1 MRMRAYDAYRRILR
15 VTGITVAFIVSTL
28 APAAAATAERDAIR
42 ACSRPG
48 AGFFSRDAAGA
59 PSGLEYDI
67 LKSFADTMKVDLVID
82 DAPSFDE
89 LLARAEGGRCH
100 IAAAGITVTEERKKR
115 FAFSTPY
122 FPNRVLIVQ
131 KAPAAF
137 LKADDL
143 KGQRVAVVGGTFQ
156 ARLVANLPGVNL
168 VSVNND
174 DALFEA
180 VSKGQAD
187 ALACD
192 SAVVLH
198 HLSRHPEFTTAFP
211 LGERS
216 FFAFAMPLKSNLL
229 GPLNEHLKNLART
242 GDFTRMLAKHFG
254 EANAEFLA
262 SEVASSA
269 PKP

>member
-1 MRMRAYDAYRRILR
+1 MKAHASLARTLLR
-15 VTGITVAFIVSTL
+15 VGGVAALALGLLST
-28 APAAAATAERDAIR
+28 ASATAAEREAIR

-48 AGFFSRDAAGA
+48 AGFFARDAAGQ

-67 LKSFADTMKVDLVID
+67 LKSFADTLKVDLVID

-89 LLARAEGGRCH
+89 LLARAEAGRCH
-100 IAAAGITVTEERKKR
+100 VAASSITVTEERKQR

-131 KAPAAF
+131 KSPAAYV
-137 LKADDL
+137 KAEDL
-143 KGQRVAVVGGTFQ
+143 KDRRVAVVGGTFQ
-156 ARLVANLPGVNL
+156 ARLVAALPGVKV

-180 VSKGQAD
+180 VNRDQAD

-198 HLSRHPEFTTAFP
+198 HLARRPEFSTAFP

-216 FFAFAMPLKSNLL
+216 FFAFALPLKSNLV
-229 GPLNEHLKNLART
+229 GPLNEHLKNLIRT
-242 GDFTRMLAKHFG
+242 GDFTRMLARHFG
-254 EANAEFLA
+254 EANADFLA
-262 SEVASSA
+262 SEIANTA

>member
-1 MRMRAYDAYRRILR
+1 MKARGSFRQLLL
-15 VTGITVAFIVSTL
+15 VTGGAAALLLCAFGPRS
-28 APAAAATAERDAIR
+28 AAAAERPAVR
-42 ACSRPG
+42 ACTRPG
-48 AGFFSRDAAGA
+48 AGFFARDAASQA
-59 PSGLEYDI
+59 SGLEYDI
-67 LKSFADTMKVDLVID
+67 LRSFADTLKADLVID

-89 LLARAEGGRCH
+89 LLTRAEGGRCH

-131 KAPAAF
+131 KAPTAF
-137 LKADDL
+137 QKTDDL

-156 ARLVANLPGVNL
+156 ARLLAALPEVKV
-168 VSVNND
+168 VSVNSD
-174 DALFEA
+174 DALFDA

-198 HLSRHPEFTTAFP
+198 HLGRHPEFSTAFP

-216 FFAFAMPLKSNLL
+216 FFAFALPLKSNLV
-229 GPLNEHLKNLART
+229 GPLNEHLKALVRT

-262 SEVASSA
+262 SEIADSA
-269 PKP
+269 PKR

>member
-1 MRMRAYDAYRRILR
+1 MKARGSFRQLLLATGGVAALALGAFGPGSVDA
-15 VTGITVAFIVSTL
+15 
-28 APAAAATAERDAIR
+28 AERDAVR
-42 ACSRPG
+42 ACTRPG
-48 AGFFSRDAAGA
+48 AGFFARDAAGQA
-59 PSGLEYDI
+59 SGLEYDI
-67 LKSFADTMKVDLVID
+67 LRSFADTLKADLVID

-89 LLARAEGGRCH
+89 LLTRAEGGRCH

-122 FPNRVLIVQ
+122 FPNRVLVVQ

-137 LKADDL
+137 LKTDDL
-143 KGQRVAVVGGTFQ
+143 KGQRIAVVGGTFQ
-156 ARLVANLPGVNL
+156 ARLLAALPEVRV
-168 VSVNND
+168 VSVNDD
-174 DALFEA
+174 DALFDA
-180 VSKGQAD
+180 VSRGQAD

-198 HLSRHPEFTTAFP
+198 HLGRHPEFSTAFP

-216 FFAFAMPLKSNLL
+216 FFAFALPLKSNLL
-229 GPLNEHLKNLART
+229 GPLNEHLKTLART
-242 GDFTRMLAKHFG
+242 GDFARMLAKHFG

-262 SEVASSA
+262 SEIASNA

>member
-1 MRMRAYDAYRRILR
+1 VKPRASTWGFFGA
-15 VTGITVAFIVSTL
+15 AFGAALLAGGLV
-28 APAAAATAERDAIR
+28 APANAGAAETETVR
-42 ACSRPG
+42 ACTRPG
-48 AGFFSRDAAGA
+48 AGFFTRDASGA
-59 PSGLEYDI
+59 PTGLEYDI
-67 LKSFADTMKVDLVID
+67 LRSFAEALKADLATD
-82 DAPSFDE
+82 DAPSFDD
-89 LLARAEGGRCH
+89 LLARTESGRCD
-100 IAAAGITVTEERKKR
+100 IAASGITVTEERKKR

-131 KAPAAF
+131 KASAA
-137 LKADDL
+137 LVKADDL
-143 KGQRVAVVGGTFQ
+143 KGQRVAVVGGTYQ
-156 ARLVANLPGVNL
+156 ARLLAALQGVT
-168 VSVNND
+168 VVGVNND
-174 DALFEA
+174 DALFDA

-198 HLSRHPEFTTAFP
+198 HLGRHPEFSTAFP

-216 FFAFAMPLKSNLL
+216 FFAFALPLKSNLV
-229 GPLNEHLKNLART
+229 GPLNQHLKTLART

-262 SEVASSA
+262 SEIANNA

>member
-1 MRMRAYDAYRRILR
+1 MKARGSFRQLLLAAGGSVALVLGAFGPGSVDA
-15 VTGITVAFIVSTL
+15 
-28 APAAAATAERDAIR
+28 AERDAVR
-42 ACSRPG
+42 ACTRPG
-48 AGFFSRDAAGA
+48 AGFFARDAAGQA
-59 PSGLEYDI
+59 SGLEYDI
-67 LKSFADTMKVDLVID
+67 LRSFADTLKADLVID

-89 LLARAEGGRCH
+89 LLTRAEGGRCH

-131 KAPAAF
+131 KAPTAF
-137 LKADDL
+137 LKTDDL
-143 KGQRVAVVGGTFQ
+143 KGQRIAVVGGTFQ
-156 ARLVANLPGVNL
+156 ARLLAALPEVKV

-174 DALFEA
+174 DALFDA
-180 VSKGQAD
+180 VSRGQAD

-198 HLSRHPEFTTAFP
+198 HLGRHPEFSTAFP

-216 FFAFAMPLKSNLL
+216 FFAFALPLKSNLL
-229 GPLNEHLKNLART
+229 GPLNEHLKTLTRT
-242 GDFTRMLAKHFG
+242 GDFARMLAKHFG

-262 SEVASSA
+262 SEIASNAS
-269 PKP
+269 KP

>member
-1 MRMRAYDAYRRILR
+1 
-15 VTGITVAFIVSTL
+15 VTGVTAALVAGTL
-28 APAAAATAERDAIR
+28 APTAATAAERESIR

-48 AGFFSRDAAGA
+48 AGFFSRDASGT

-67 LKSFADTMKVDLVID
+67 LRSFADAMKVDLVID

-89 LLARAEGGRCH
+89 LLSRAEGSRCH

-115 FAFSTPY
+115 FAFSNPY

-143 KGQRVAVVGGTFQ
+143 KGQRIAVVGGTFQ
-156 ARLVANLPGVNL
+156 ARLVAALPDVKV

-174 DALFEA
+174 DALFDA

-216 FFAFAMPLKSNLL
+216 FFAFALPLKSNLV
-229 GPLNEHLKNLART
+229 GPLNEHLKTLART

-262 SEVASSA
+262 SEIANNA
-269 PKP
+269 PKQ

>member
-1 MRMRAYDAYRRILR
+1 MKALDSSPQIFF
-15 VTGITVAFIVSTL
+15 VTFITATLGIGML
-28 APAAAATAERDAIR
+28 APAAAAAAEAEAIR

-48 AGFFSRDAAGA
+48 AGFFSRDAAGTPA
-59 PSGLEYDI
+59 GLEYDI
-67 LKSFADTMKVDLVID
+67 LKSFADAMKVDLVID

-89 LLARAEGGRCH
+89 LLTRAESGRCH
-100 IAAAGITVTEERKKR
+100 VAAAGITVTEERKKR
-115 FAFSTPY
+115 FAFSAPY

-131 KAPAAF
+131 KAPAA
-137 LKADDL
+137 LVKADDL
-143 KGQRVAVVGGTFQ
+143 KGQRVAVVGGTYQ
-156 ARLVANLPGVNL
+156 ARLVAALQGVTV

-174 DALFEA
+174 DALFDA

-198 HLSRHPEFTTAFP
+198 HLGRHPEFSTAFP
-211 LGERS
+211 LGDRS
-216 FFAFAMPLKSNLL
+216 FFAFALPLKSNLV
-229 GPLNEHLKNLART
+229 GPLNEHLKTLARS
-242 GDFTRMLAKHFG
+242 GDFTKMLAKHFG

-262 SEVASSA
+262 SEIANNA

>member
-1 MRMRAYDAYRRILR
+1 MKARNSFRRTLL
-15 VTGITVAFIVSTL
+15 VTGVTAALGLGPFASVS
-28 APAAAATAERDAIR
+28 AAEGEAIR

-48 AGFFSRDAAGA
+48 AGFFARGA
-59 PSGLEYDI
+59 EGQPTGLEYDI
-67 LKSFADTMKVDLVID
+67 LKSFADALKVGLVVD
-82 DAPSFDE
+82 DAPSFE
-89 LLARAEGGRCH
+89 ALLTRAEGGRCH
-100 IAAAGITVTEERKKR
+100 VAAAGITVTDERRKR

-131 KAPAAF
+131 KPPAAF
-137 LKADDL
+137 QKADDL
-143 KGQRVAVVGGTFQ
+143 RGQRIAVVGGTFQ
-156 ARLVANLPGVNL
+156 ARLLAALPEVKV

-174 DALFEA
+174 DALFDA

-198 HLSRHPEFTTAFP
+198 HLGRHPEFGAAFP

-216 FFAFAMPLKSNLL
+216 FFAFALPLESNLL
-229 GPLNEHLKNLART
+229 GPLNEHLKALTRS

-254 EANAEFLA
+254 EANADFLA
-262 SEVASSA
+262 SEIASNA

>member
-1 MRMRAYDAYRRILR
+1 MALGLA
-15 VTGITVAFIVSTL
+15 AL
-28 APAAAATAERDAIR
+28 APAAATAAEREAIR

-48 AGFFSRDAAGA
+48 AGFFSRDTAGT

-67 LKSFADTMKVDLVID
+67 LKSFADAMKVDLVID

-89 LLARAEGGRCH
+89 LLTRAEGGRCH
-100 IAAAGITVTEERKKR
+100 VAAAGITVTAERKKR
-115 FAFSTPY
+115 FVFSTPY

-131 KAPAAF
+131 KAPSA
-137 LKADDL
+137 LVKADDL
-143 KGQRVAVVGGTFQ
+143 KSQRVAVVGGTYQ
-156 ARLVANLPGVNL
+156 ARLVAAVQGVT
-168 VSVNND
+168 VVRVNDD
-174 DALFEA
+174 DALFDA

-198 HLSRHPEFTTAFP
+198 HLNRHPEFSTAFP

-216 FFAFAMPLKSNLL
+216 FFAFALPLKSNLV
-229 GPLNEHLKNLART
+229 GPLNEHLKTLVRT

-262 SEVASSA
+262 SEIANNA

>member
-1 MRMRAYDAYRRILR
+1 MKARNSSRRTIL
-15 VTGITVAFIVSTL
+15 VTGITAAL
-28 APAAAATAERDAIR
+28 GLGMLPAAFAAEREAIR

-48 AGFFSRDAAGA
+48 AGFFARDAGGQ
-59 PSGLEYDI
+59 PTGLEYDI
-67 LKSFADTMKVDLVID
+67 LKSFADALKIDLVID
-82 DAPSFDE
+82 DAPSFDA
-89 LLARAEGGRCH
+89 LLTRAEEGRCH
-100 IAAAGITVTEERKKR
+100 VAAAGITVTEERKKR

-131 KAPAAF
+131 KSPTAF

-143 KGQRVAVVGGTFQ
+143 RAQRIAVVSGTLQ
-156 ARLVANLPGVNL
+156 ARLVGALPGVK
-168 VSVNND
+168 VVDVNGD
-174 DALFEA
+174 DALFDA

-198 HLSRHPEFTTAFP
+198 HLGRRPEFSTAFP

-216 FFAFAMPLKSNLL
+216 FFAFALPLKSNLV
-229 GPLNEHLKNLART
+229 GPLNEHIKTLIRT
-242 GDFTRMLAKHFG
+242 GEFARMLAKHFG

-262 SEVASSA
+262 SEIANKA

>member
-1 MRMRAYDAYRRILR
+1 MLILAGGSAAL
-15 VTGITVAFIVSTL
+15 VLGAL
-28 APAAAATAERDAIR
+28 APVSAEAAEREAIR

-48 AGFFSRDAAGA
+48 AGFFTRDASGQ

-67 LKSFADTMKVDLVID
+67 LKSFAETLKVDLVID

-89 LLARAEGGRCH
+89 LLARAEAGRCH
-100 IAAAGITVTEERKKR
+100 VAAAGITVTEERKRR
-115 FAFSTPY
+115 FVFSTPY

-131 KAPAAF
+131 KAPTAYV
-137 LKADDL
+137 KAEDL
-143 KGQRVAVVGGTFQ
+143 RERRVAVVGGTFQ
-156 ARLVANLPGVNL
+156 ARLVAAMAGVKV

-174 DALFEA
+174 DALFDA
-180 VSKGQAD
+180 VTKGQAD

-198 HLSRHPEFTTAFP
+198 HLARHPEFSTAFP

-216 FFAFAMPLKSNLL
+216 FFAFALPLKSNLV
-229 GPLNEHLKNLART
+229 GPLNEHLKTLVRT

-254 EANAEFLA
+254 EGNADFLA
-262 SEVASSA
+262 SEIANTSQ
-269 PKP
+269 KP

>member
-1 MRMRAYDAYRRILR
+1 MKSCDTFLRILR
-15 VTGITVAFIVSTL
+15 VTGVTVALVVGTL
-28 APAAAATAERDAIR
+28 APAAAAPADREAVR

-48 AGFFSRDAAGA
+48 AGFFSRDAAGV

-67 LKSFADTMKVDLVID
+67 LKTFADAMKVDLVID

-89 LLARAEGGRCH
+89 LLTRAEGGRCH
-100 IAAAGITVTEERKKR
+100 VAAAGITVTEERKKR

-131 KAPAAF
+131 KAPTAF

-143 KGQRVAVVGGTFQ
+143 KGQRIAVVGGTFQ
-156 ARLVANLPGVNL
+156 ARLVAALPGVTV

-198 HLSRHPEFTTAFP
+198 HLARHPEFSTAFP

-216 FFAFAMPLKSNLL
+216 FFAFALPLKSTLL
-229 GPLNEHLKNLART
+229 GPLNEHLKTLVRT

-262 SEVASSA
+262 SEIAGTA

>member
-1 MRMRAYDAYRRILR
+1 MLILAGGSAAL
-15 VTGITVAFIVSTL
+15 VLGAL
-28 APAAAATAERDAIR
+28 APVSAEAAEREAIR

-48 AGFFSRDAAGA
+48 AGFFTRDASGQ

-67 LKSFADTMKVDLVID
+67 LKSFAETLKVDLVID

-89 LLARAEGGRCH
+89 LLARAEAGRCH
-100 IAAAGITVTEERKKR
+100 VAAAGITVTEERKRR
-115 FAFSTPY
+115 FVFSTPY

-131 KAPAAF
+131 KAPTAYV
-137 LKADDL
+137 KAEDL
-143 KGQRVAVVGGTFQ
+143 RERRVAVVGGTFQ
-156 ARLVANLPGVNL
+156 ARLVAAMAGVKV

-174 DALFEA
+174 DALFDA
-180 VSKGQAD
+180 VTKGQAD

-198 HLSRHPEFTTAFP
+198 HLARHPEFSTAFP

-216 FFAFAMPLKSNLL
+216 FFAFALPLKSNLV
-229 GPLNEHLKNLART
+229 GPLNEHLKTLVRT

-254 EANAEFLA
+254 EGNAEFLA
-262 SEVASSA
+262 SEIANTA

>member
-1 MRMRAYDAYRRILR
+1 MKASDSFERILL
-15 VTGITVAFIVSTL
+15 VTGITAALGLI
-28 APAAAATAERDAIR
+28 AAYPREAAAAERPAIR
-42 ACSRPG
+42 ACTRPG

-67 LKSFADTMKVDLVID
+67 LKTFAEAMKMDLMID

-89 LLARAEGGRCH
+89 LLTRAEAGRCH
-100 IAAAGITVTEERKKR
+100 IAAAGITVTEERRKR

-131 KAPAAF
+131 KAPSAF
-137 LKADDL
+137 LNADDL
-143 KGQRVAVVGGTFQ
+143 KGKRIAVVGGTFLEK
-156 ARLVANLPGVNL
+156 LVKALPEVKVVGVND
-168 VSVNND
+168 D
-174 DALFEA
+174 DALFDA
-180 VSKGQAD
+180 VARGQAD

-198 HLSRHPEFTTAFP
+198 HLEKRPEFTTAFP

-216 FFAFAMPLKSNLL
+216 YFAFAFPRNSTLVS
-229 GPLNEHLKNLART
+229 PLNEHLKNLVRS
-242 GDFTRMLAKHFG
+242 GEFTKMLARHFG

-262 SEVASSA
+262 SEVAAGA
-269 PKP
+269 PRP

>member
-1 MRMRAYDAYRRILR
+1 ML
-15 VTGITVAFIVSTL
+15 TL
-28 APAAAATAERDAIR
+28 AGGGAALFLGVLSAASAGAAEREAIR

-48 AGFFSRDAAGA
+48 AGFFARDPSGQ

-67 LKSFADTMKVDLVID
+67 LKSFADALKVDLIID

-100 IAAAGITVTEERKKR
+100 VAAAGITVTEERKQR

-131 KAPAAF
+131 KAPAAYV
-137 LKADDL
+137 KAEDL
-143 KGQRVAVVGGTFQ
+143 KDRRIAVVGGTFQ
-156 ARLVANLPGVNL
+156 ARLVAALQGVKV

-180 VSKGQAD
+180 VAKGQAD

-198 HLSRHPEFTTAFP
+198 HLSRRPEFSTAFP

-216 FFAFAMPLKSNLL
+216 FFAFALPLKSNLV
-229 GPLNEHLKNLART
+229 GPLNEHLKSLIRT

-254 EANAEFLA
+254 EANADFLA
-262 SEVASSA
+262 SEIANTS

>member
-1 MRMRAYDAYRRILR
+1 MDTGDLRLRILL
-15 VTGITVAFIVSTL
+15 VTGVTAAIVLAGPATGAAGVA
-28 APAAAATAERDAIR
+28 EQGAIR
-42 ACSRPG
+42 ACSRPE
-48 AGFFSRDAAGA
+48 AGFFSRDTAGA
-59 PSGLEYDI
+59 PFGLEYDL
-67 LKSFADTMKVDLVID
+67 LKSFADAMKIDLVID

-89 LLARAEGGRCH
+89 LLTRAEAGRCH
-100 IAAAGITVTEERKKR
+100 VAAAAITVTEERKKR

-131 KAPAAF
+131 KAPTAF
-137 LKADDL
+137 GKPDDL
-143 KGQRVAVVGGTFQ
+143 KGHRIAVVGGTFQ
-156 ARLVANLPGVNL
+156 ARLVAALPDVRV
-168 VSVNND
+168 VSVNDD
-174 DALFEA
+174 DALFDA
-180 VSKGQAD
+180 VSKGRAD

-198 HLSRHPEFTTAFP
+198 HLSRHPTFNTAFP

-216 FFAFAMPLKSNLL
+216 FFAFALPLNSNLL
-229 GPLNEHLKNLART
+229 GPLNEHLKTLART

-262 SEVASSA
+262 SEVANNA